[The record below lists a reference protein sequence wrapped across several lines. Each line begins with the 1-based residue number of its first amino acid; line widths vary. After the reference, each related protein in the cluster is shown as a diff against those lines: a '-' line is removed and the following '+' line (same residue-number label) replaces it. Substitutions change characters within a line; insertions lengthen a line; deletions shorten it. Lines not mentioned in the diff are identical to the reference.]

1 VDLGLKGRTALICG
15 ASSGLGL
22 ASAEALSAEGANV
35 TMFARTRDTLERE
48 ANRLGALAVRG
59 DVTLPQDLE
68 RAVAQTIEAFGGLDI
83 LVWNSGG
90 PPAGTGIDVTLP
102 QDLERAV
109 AQTLEAFGGLD
120 ILVWNSGGP
129 PAGKATD
136 VTADSVEQAFEL
148 LLQPA
153 VRLVQLGLPH
163 LERSGNGRIIAITSL
178 AAKEPTQHLAL
189 SNMLRPG
196 LTGYLKTLSAE
207 LGPQA
212 ITVNCVAPGR
222 IDTDRLAHLYPDGP
236 TEEQLA
242 EIPLRRWG
250 TPREFGDVV
259 CFVASDRARY
269 LTGQTIVVDGGLQ
282 KFLF

>member
-1 VDLGLKGRTALICG
+1 MDLGLTGRTALVSG

-22 ASAEALSAEGANV
+22 ATAEALAEEGANV
-35 TMFARTRDTLERE
+35 VLFARRAEQLEE
-48 ANRLGALAVRG
+48 NAARLGGVAVVG
-59 DVTLPQDLE
+59 DLTEDTDLE
-68 RAVAQTIEAFGGLDI
+68 RAVATAVDRFGGLDI
-83 LVWNSGG
+83 LVWNGGG
-90 PPAGTGIDVTLP
+90 PPPGKAEAIDDESLEAGYRLVLRPAVTL
-102 QDLERAV
+102 
-109 AQTLEAFGGLD
+109 
-120 ILVWNSGGP
+120 
-129 PAGKATD
+129 
-136 VTADSVEQAFEL
+136 
-148 LLQPA
+148 
-153 VRLVQLGLPH
+153 VRLCLPH

-259 CFVASDRARY
+259 CFLASDRARY
-269 LTGQTIVVDGGLQ
+269 VSGQTIVVDGGLQ